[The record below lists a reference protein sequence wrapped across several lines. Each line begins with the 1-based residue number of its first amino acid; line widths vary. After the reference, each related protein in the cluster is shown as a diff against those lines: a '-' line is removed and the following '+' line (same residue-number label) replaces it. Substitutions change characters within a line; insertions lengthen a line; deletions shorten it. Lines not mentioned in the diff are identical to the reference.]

1 MVWPQKNAKIL
12 AYFLE
17 LINNSFF
24 KLSVSF
30 QTNLNGMIYT
40 ENLTFSFNETAH
52 FSFPNIA
59 NNASETLLITGNS
72 GKGKTTLLHL
82 LGGLLRPQSGS
93 ISIQDTDISLLSEK
107 ELDRFRGKNIGLVLQ
122 QSHFV
127 ASLNVLDNVVL
138 ASWLATGKEAT
149 QKAKS
154 LLKQLDLEDQMYK
167 LPSNLSVGQ
176 QQRVCIARALINE
189 PKLLLADEP
198 TSSLDD
204 ENAAKVADLLA
215 KLSKEYRASLILVT
229 HDQRL
234 KDKFSNQLNLN

>member
-1 MVWPQKNAKIL
+1 
-12 AYFLE
+12 
-17 LINNSFF
+17 
-24 KLSVSF
+24 
-30 QTNLNGMIYT
+30 MIYT
-40 ENLTFSFNETAH
+40 KDLKFSFNEKTTFA
-52 FSFPNIA
+52 FPNIS
-59 NNASETLLITGNS
+59 NEASQTLLITGNS

-82 LGGLLRPQSGS
+82 LGGLLRPKSGS
-93 ISIQDTDISLLSEK
+93 ISIEDTSISSLSEK
-107 ELDRFRGKNIGLVLQ
+107 ELDRFRGRNIGLVLQ

-127 ASLNVLDNVVL
+127 ASLNVLENVVL
-138 ASWLATGKEAT
+138 ASWLATGKKAT
-149 QKAKS
+149 EKAKS

-176 QQRVCIARALINE
+176 QQRVSIARALINE

-204 ENAAKVADLLA
+204 ENAFKVADLLA
-215 KLSKEYRASLILVT
+215 KLSKEYNAALIIVT